1 MSLSQE
7 RNLLRLPQERKHD
20 GIFPKTI
27 MEMHLSQ
34 EKSME
39 TILPKAANIDAY
51 PNSQSQQNPGPNG
64 ARNPPTLSNPSSV
77 VWP

>member
-1 MSLSQE
+1 
-7 RNLLRLPQERKHD
+7 
-20 GIFPKTI
+20 